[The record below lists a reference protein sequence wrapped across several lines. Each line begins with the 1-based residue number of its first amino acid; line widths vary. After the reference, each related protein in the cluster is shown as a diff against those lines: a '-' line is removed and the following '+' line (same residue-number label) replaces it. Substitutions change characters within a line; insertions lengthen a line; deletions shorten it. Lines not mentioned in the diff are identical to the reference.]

1 MPWLNFAGA
10 WLVVFLVLVA
20 AAMGLDEAI
29 RQLKRW
35 WFGHDCED
43 PRGSEPLHRAVLRE
57 ALISR
62 PPRRIMTF
70 EPISRAAHRTA
81 GPRGDAPNVSPPAHP

>member
-10 WLVVFLVLVA
+10 WLVVFLVMVA

-35 WFGHDCED
+35 WAA
-43 PRGSEPLHRAVLRE
+43 RRA
-57 ALISR
+57 
-62 PPRRIMTF
+62 RR
-70 EPISRAAHRTA
+70 
-81 GPRGDAPNVSPPAHP
+81 D

>member
-20 AAMGLDEAI
+20 AAMGFDEAI

-35 WFGHDCED
+35 WKE
-43 PRGSEPLHRAVLRE
+43 RTRRA
-57 ALISR
+57 
-62 PPRRIMTF
+62 RRTLD
-70 EPISRAAHRTA
+70 ATTA
-81 GPRGDAPNVSPPAHP
+81 TLPPARRHRL

>member
-20 AAMGLDEAI
+20 AAMGFDEAI

-35 WFGHDCED
+35 WKERK
-43 PRGSEPLHRAVLRE
+43 RG
-57 ALISR
+57 
-62 PPRRIMTF
+62 
-70 EPISRAAHRTA
+70 
-81 GPRGDAPNVSPPAHP
+81 